1 MSLPLVTPRT
11 VPHGHL
17 CTHPRHAAPADPGG
31 WLRVWLPHPGP
42 LPARGAVEA
51 KPVKP
56 KKLLGGCRA
65 SQAADF
71 FQAAGFQAEWKPA
84 LKCWA
89 WLPTSRGPG
98 FPCGFP
104 RRGTCTVSRT
114 PAPAHVCTDALSP
127 CAWPGGMARE
137 EHTGQLHTTPMCW
150 ASAGPWDWLSAPP
163 QRSQGRGRR
172 GRWQLGHLQKS
183 PCLPQVLE
191 APVRPSAKAWEQA
204 GSRHAFWSASELALP
219 RSWLYAGSPAAGDGT
234 VISDCL
240 GAKNIRLQLVVH
252 VR

>member
-1 MSLPLVTPRT
+1 M
-11 VPHGHL
+11 

-31 WLRVWLPHPGP
+31 WLGVRLPYPGP
-42 LPARGAVEA
+42 VPARGAVEA

-65 SQAADF
+65 SQAAAF

-89 WLPTSRGPG
+89 WLPTSRDPG

-104 RRGTCTVSRT
+104 GRGTGAVSRT
-114 PAPAHVCTDALSP
+114 PALACVCTDAHSPRVHGLGVWPTRSTWGSSTPHP
-127 CAWPGGMARE
+127 CAEPPLGCGGLAVSS
-137 EHTGQLHTTPMCW
+137 L
-150 ASAGPWDWLSAPP
+150 P
-163 QRSQGRGRR
+163 QHSHGRGQW
-172 GRWQLGHLQKS
+172 GRWHLGHLQKF

-191 APVRPSAKAWEQA
+191 APVRPLAKAWEQA
-204 GSRHAFWSASELALP
+204 CSRQAFWSASELALP